1 MSTNACLAL
10 LLDGPLQSW
19 GYASR
24 FERRTTA
31 LHPTRSG
38 VLGIT
43 AAALGI
49 DKHEPDEAVQLARLD
64 ALHFTTVQF
73 DKRDWRGRDL
83 PIQRLADYHT
93 VAFSRE
99 AGAKPARVAKLLA
112 RARDPISAEDRG
124 SEIKQTY
131 RHYLLDAR
139 FGVLLEGPSPLLE
152 EIAAALRN
160 PKWGVWLGRKC
171 CIPATPLLVAPPGD
185 RAAVWSALIQR
196 AGYSGTEA
204 EEQFD
209 RVLEVAA
216 TDPGADMIE
225 DAPVAFGALIGER
238 HAPRWIRRVPKSGIE
253 HASPSASHN
262 ETIDPA

>member
-1 MSTNACLAL
+1 MPSNNMSSNACLAL

-38 VLGIT
+38 VLGIV

-49 DKHEPDEAVQLARLD
+49 DKHEPDEATQLARLN
-64 ALHFTTVQF
+64 ATHVTTVKF
-73 DKRDWRGRDL
+73 DKLDWRGEKL
-83 PIQRLADYHT
+83 SIQRLEDYHT
-93 VAFSRE
+93 VAFTRE
-99 AGAKPARVAKLLA
+99 AGAKPTRVTKLLA

-152 EIAAALRN
+152 ETAAALRN

-171 CIPATPLLVAPPGD
+171 CLPASPLLVATPGT
-185 RAAVWSALIQR
+185 RAVVWSALLQR
-196 AGYSGTEA
+196 AGYSGTET

-209 RVLEVAA
+209 RILEVAA
-216 TDPGADMIE
+216 TDSGADMIE
-225 DAPVAFGALIGER
+225 DAPVAFGAPIGER
-238 HAPRWIRRVPKSGIE
+238 HAPRWIRRMPKS
-253 HASPSASHN
+253 SAENSK
-262 ETIDPA
+262 P